1 MKINRIAGKERKH
14 SLNSSHDVS
23 IDFYDKAKA
32 EDSSNNEGRHRSSKQ
47 IHQFINFKDHKE
59 RYVQERLFVN

>member
-1 MKINRIAGKERKH
+1 MKINRIAGKERRH

-23 IDFYDKAKA
+23 IDFCEKAKVKESA
-32 EDSSNNEGRHRSSKQ
+32 SNEGRSKQ

-59 RYVQERLFVN
+59 RYMQERLFGN